1 MPSMEPLT
9 PDELAALRAI
19 STPTVCNA
27 IETFDV
33 RRRNEGFMDS
43 TIICRFPDLGPVVGY
58 AVTAKIRAAQATRT
72 EVPHSKVWAE
82 FERIPK
88 PWLVVIEDLDYPDPL
103 GSFWGEVNASVYK
116 ALGAIGTVTN
126 GGVRDLP
133 EVRATGFQFFSSC
146 VLVSHA
152 YVHIVEYGGPVVVG
166 GLTVT
171 PGDLL
176 HGDEHGVTSIPLEIA
191 RDLPQAAQTIES
203 AERRLI
209 DYARSP
215 DRSPDRLAEIYGGV
229 D

>member
-1 MPSMEPLT
+1 MEPLT
-9 PDELAALRAI
+9 AEELAALRTI

-27 IETFDV
+27 IETFDI
-33 RRRNEGFMDS
+33 RLRNQGFMDS
-43 TIICRFPDLGPVVGY
+43 TITCRFPDLGPVVGY
-58 AVTAKIRAAQATRT
+58 AVTAKISAAEPPLV

-82 FERIPK
+82 FQRVPK
-88 PWLVVIEDLDYPDPL
+88 PWLVVIEDLDYPRPL
-103 GSFWGEVNASVYK
+103 GSFWGEVNASVYQ
-116 ALGAIGTVTN
+116 ALGAVGTVTN

-133 EVRATGFQFFSSC
+133 EVRATGFQCFSSC

-152 YVHIVEYGGPVVVG
+152 FVHIVEYGGALMVG
-166 GLTVT
+166 GLTVG

-176 HGDEHGVTSIPLEIA
+176 HGDEHGVTSIPHEIA
-191 RDLPQAAQTIES
+191 RDIPQAAQAIEA

-215 DRSPDRLAEIYGGV
+215 ACTPERLAEMYGKV

>member
-1 MPSMEPLT
+1 MEPLT
-9 PDELAALRAI
+9 VEELAALRTI
-19 STPTVCNA
+19 TTPTVCNA
-27 IETFDV
+27 IETFKV
-33 RRRNEGFMDS
+33 RPRNEGFMDS
-43 TIICRFPDLGPVVGY
+43 TITCRFPELGPVVGY
-58 AVTAKIRAAQATRT
+58 AVTAKISAAGPPHS

-88 PWLVVIEDLDYPDPL
+88 PWIVVIEDLDYPHPV

-116 ALGAIGTVTN
+116 ALGAVGTVTN

-133 EVRATGFQFFSSC
+133 EVRATGFRFFSSC

-152 YVHIVEYGGPVVVG
+152 VVHIVEYGGAVMVG
-166 GLTVT
+166 GLTVR

-176 HGDEHGVTSIPLEIA
+176 HGDEHGVTSIPHEIA
-191 RDLPQAAQTIES
+191 HHIPQAAQKIEA

-215 DRSPDRLAEIYGGV
+215 ACTPERLAEIYGKV

>member
-1 MPSMEPLT
+1 MEPLT
-9 PDELAALRAI
+9 AEELAALRAI
-19 STPTVCNA
+19 STPTICNA

-33 RRRNEGFMDS
+33 RPRSEGFMDS
-43 TIICRFPDLGPVVGY
+43 TITCRFPELGSVIGY
-58 AVTAKIRAAQATRT
+58 AVTAKISAA
-72 EVPHSKVWAE
+72 EPPGVEMPHAEVWAE
-82 FERIPK
+82 FARTPK
-88 PWLVVIEDLDYPDPL
+88 PWLVVIEDLEYPNPV
-103 GSFWGEVNASVYK
+103 GSFWGEVNAGVYK
-116 ALGAIGTVTN
+116 ALGAVGTVTN

-133 EVRATGFQFFSSC
+133 EVRPTGFQFFSSC

-152 YVHIVEYGGPVVVG
+152 YVHVVEYGGPVAVG
-166 GLTVT
+166 GLTVR

-191 RDLPQAAQTIES
+191 RDIPQASQAIEM

-215 DRSPDRLAEIYGGV
+215 ACTPERLADMYGRV